1 MFDELASGGMATV
14 HLGRL
19 LGPIGF
25 GRTVAIKR
33 LHKHFLSEPEFI
45 TMFTDEARIVARIVH
60 PNVVPMT
67 DVVQSD
73 EGLFLV
79 MEYVHGETL
88 SRLMRHARNAKEAI
102 PPRIACGV
110 LHAVLLGLHA
120 AHETKDQNGVLL
132 DVVHRDVS
140 PQNVIVGADGV
151 ARVLDF
157 GIAKAAGR
165 VQVTREGQL
174 KGKLAY
180 MAPEQIRGKADRRT
194 DVFAAGVML
203 WEMLAGRRLHDGLKD
218 VEIVSRVMDGTFT
231 PPSEYTPGLPP
242 VLDALVMRAL
252 AVEPDDRFPSA
263 RDMALELE
271 RSVGLASPNEISAWV
286 QRFGQATLDARAAK
300 IVAIEQAA
308 AKISLPGLAPPP
320 VSAPAVEPPPAP
332 PRFDP
337 VLHAVPGPQSSSGVK
352 HPAPPA
358 PVQRT
363 WPGAQTQTFAGTS
376 TSSSLFI
383 HSQTQRDNARPAPRI
398 TLGIVAFMIS
408 VFLGII
414 GLGLGT
420 YAVMYKRAAADLAE
434 RREADRQKRNA
445 RPTLPPSTAS
455 ANLPPRADAGVAPVS
470 VPIDPEG
477 AAKGSSASPK

>member
-1 MFDELASGGMATV
+1 MTEPLVIGRYALFDELASGGMATV

-19 LGPIGF
+19 LGPAGF

-33 LHKHFLSEPEFI
+33 LHKHFLAEPEFI
-45 TMFTDEARIVARIVH
+45 SMFTDEARIVARIVH
-60 PNVVPMT
+60 PNVVPMF

-88 SRLMRHARNAKEAI
+88 SRLMRHARNNKEAI
-102 PPRIACGV
+102 PPRIACGI
-110 LHAVLLGLHA
+110 LHSVLLGLHA

-218 VEIVSRVMDGTFT
+218 VEIVTRVIDGTFT
-231 PPSEYTPGLPP
+231 PPSDFAPGLPQ

-252 AVEPDDRFPSA
+252 AVEPDDRYPTA
-263 RDMALELE
+263 QDMAIELE
-271 RSVGLASPNEISAWV
+271 RNVGLASPNEIATWV
-286 QRFGQATLDARAAK
+286 QRFGKPSLDARAAK
-300 IVAIEQAA
+300 IAAIEQAA
-308 AKISLPGLAPPP
+308 GKLTTHNGSVVVAPAAPAPEPAPPP
-320 VSAPAVEPPPAP
+320 P

-337 VLHAVPGPQSSSGVK
+337 ALHSVPGPQSSSGV
-352 HPAPPA
+352 HGAPPQSA
-358 PVQRT
+358 QMT
-363 WPGAQTQTFAGTS
+363 WTGAYTQSYGGQA
-376 TSSSLFI
+376 TSSSLFA
-383 HSQTQRDNARPAPRI
+383 HSQTQNSVLQGPKLA
-398 TLGIVAFMIS
+398 LGLILFGIS
-408 VFLGII
+408 IFLGII

-420 YAVMYKRAAADLAE
+420 YSIMYRRAVAQRIEE
-434 RREADRQKRNA
+434 RRELDRMRQSQDVL
-445 RPTLPPSTAS
+445 PPESLSTLPA
-455 ANLPPRADAGVAPVS
+455 RADAGAPS
-470 VPIDPEG
+470 APST
-477 AAKGSSASPK
+477 GSPR

>member
-1 MFDELASGGMATV
+1 MATV

-19 LGPIGF
+19 LGPAGF

-33 LHKHFLSEPEFI
+33 LHKHFLAEPEFI
-45 TMFTDEARIVARIVH
+45 SMFTDEARIVARIVH
-60 PNVVPMT
+60 PNVVPMF

-88 SRLMRHARNAKEAI
+88 SRLMRHARNKKEAI
-102 PPRIACGV
+102 PPRIACGI
-110 LHAVLLGLHA
+110 LHSVLLGLHA

-132 DVVHRDVS
+132 DVVHRDV

-218 VEIVSRVMDGTFT
+218 VEIVTRVIDGTFT
-231 PPSEYTPGLPP
+231 PPSDFAPGLPQ

-252 AVEPDDRFPSA
+252 AVEPDDRYPTA
-263 RDMALELE
+263 QDMAIELE
-271 RSVGLASPNEISAWV
+271 RNVGLASPNEIATWV
-286 QRFGQATLDARAAK
+286 QRFGKPSLDARAAK
-300 IVAIEQAA
+300 IAAIEQAA
-308 AKISLPGLAPPP
+308 GKLTTHNGSVVVAPAAPAPEPP
-320 VSAPAVEPPPAP
+320 SAPASL
-332 PRFDP
+332 R
-337 VLHAVPGPQSSSGVK
+337 PGAALGARPQSC
-352 HPAPPA
+352 PA
-358 PVQRT
+358 
-363 WPGAQTQTFAGTS
+363 
-376 TSSSLFI
+376 
-383 HSQTQRDNARPAPRI
+383 
-398 TLGIVAFMIS
+398 
-408 VFLGII
+408 
-414 GLGLGT
+414 
-420 YAVMYKRAAADLAE
+420 
-434 RREADRQKRNA
+434 
-445 RPTLPPSTAS
+445 STARRRS
-455 ANLPPRADAGVAPVS
+455 RR
-470 VPIDPEG
+470 
-477 AAKGSSASPK
+477 K